1 MSFGT
6 PTMLRYAQQLVA
18 ALGFIGLVRGD
29 RVRIETLGQ
38 GHASAPVF
46 RGRQSVWRMQ
56 NHLVTIE
63 PNQAAPLAEG
73 VKNFCIRNPGKGI
86 IVLVS
91 DLMDKQGYEAAL
103 KFLLARQMDV
113 YVIHVLSAEEIDPDV
128 KGDLRLVD
136 CEDADVAE
144 ISVSA
149 PLLKRYQKTLAAFV
163 DGARQFCSRRG
174 MNYLLANNQVPVEEL
189 VTGYLQKR
197 GLVR

>member
-1 MSFGT
+1 
-6 PTMLRYAQQLVA
+6 
-18 ALGFIGLVRGD
+18 
-29 RVRIETLGQ
+29 
-38 GHASAPVF
+38 
-46 RGRQSVWRMQ
+46 MQ
-56 NHLVTIE
+56 EHLLTIE
-63 PNQAAPLAEG
+63 PNQPTPLAEG
-73 VKNFCIRNPGKGI
+73 VKNFCIRNAGKGI

-91 DLMDKQGYEAAL
+91 DLMDKQGYEAAF
-103 KFLLARQMDV
+103 KYLLSRQMDV
-113 YVIHVLSAEEIDPDV
+113 YVIHVLSAEEIDPDI

-174 MNYLLANNQVPVEEL
+174 MNYLLANNKVPVEEL